1 MVGIPF
7 LLGLLFTLVY
17 AIRVDS
23 PFLLVGKKD
32 NNVSLVFIFVEIEC
46 TEP

>member
-1 MVGIPF
+1 MVGI
-7 LLGLLFTLVY
+7 FTLAY

-23 PFLLVGKKD
+23 PLLVSKKE
-32 NNVSLVFIFVEIEC
+32 NNVSLVFILVEIEC